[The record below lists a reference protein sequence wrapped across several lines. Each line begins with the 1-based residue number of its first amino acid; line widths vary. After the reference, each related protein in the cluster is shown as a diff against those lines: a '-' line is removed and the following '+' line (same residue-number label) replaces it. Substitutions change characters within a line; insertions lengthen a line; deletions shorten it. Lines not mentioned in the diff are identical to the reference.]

1 MSFNV
6 LTEPWIPMADG
17 EKLPLLDALARAD
30 ELEGVRCASPLETCA
45 VYRLMIAFVMDALS
59 LQYRQDRMALLKRGR
74 FDMDVLR
81 AYVEKCEGEG
91 ASFDLFDP
99 VRPFMQAAPDP
110 ALDDEKKIKSAAN
123 MSLQLPSGIN
133 HLFFHHN
140 PEVCFAPDEAL
151 RQLLAAYLFCTVGGS
166 GFHASL
172 NDKPCYYV
180 LHGGENLFQILV
192 FNMVS
197 KEETGNIEYGVPAW
211 RSNKA
216 VVPEERNRVRM
227 LEGLTW
233 MPRRIRI
240 IREKMDRDEKVSQIY
255 FQPGSWLSHEDTL
268 WRDPHVPYRIV
279 NQKMQALVPEN
290 GRGFWRDLDTLTI
303 EEGNQKSIPPFVFSN
318 SLDPSQ
324 WHRLIVTGI
333 TTDQASKFEI
343 ISENGIKIPNC
354 ILTNTGS
361 TEELRYAL
369 NMIEAGGIRLEKAA
383 RQAFQ
388 PTRQKKKGKK
398 DKEKTIVRT
407 IKETF
412 FKMAEEYIRN
422 EYLNEL
428 SESDT
433 EQKMI
438 SLRERVR
445 KQTMRMMLATLEKER
460 VHFGNDGK
468 RIILQAKMRKQIING
483 YPFRMEE

>member
-6 LTEPWIPMADG
+6 LTAPWIPMADG
-17 EKLPLLDALARAD
+17 EELPLLDALARAD

-59 LQYRQDRMALLKRGR
+59 LENREERMALLKRGR
-74 FDMDVLR
+74 FDMDVIR
-81 AYVEKCEGEG
+81 AYVKKCEGEG

-99 VRPFMQAAPDP
+99 VRPFMQAAPNP
-110 ALDDEKKIKSAAN
+110 TLDSKKKIKSAAN
-123 MSLQLPSGIN
+123 MALQLPSGIN

-140 PEVCFAPDEAL
+140 PKVCFAPDEAL
-151 RQLLAAYLFCTVGGS
+151 RQMLATYLFCTVGGK
-166 GFHASL
+166 GFRASL

-192 FNMVS
+192 FNMIS
-197 KEETGNIEYGVPAW
+197 KDETGNIEYGLPAW
-211 RSNKA
+211 SSKKA
-216 VVPEERNRVRM
+216 VVLEERNRVRM

-233 MPRRIRI
+233 MPRRII
-240 IREKMDRDEKVSQIY
+240 MKQDQDETVSQIY
-255 FQPGSWLSHEDTL
+255 FEPGPWLSHDDTL
-268 WRDPHVPYRIV
+268 WRDPHVPYRIA
-279 NQKMQALVPEN
+279 NQKKCALVPKN
-290 GRGFWRDLDTLTI
+290 GRGFWRDLDTMTI

-343 ISENGIKIPNC
+343 ISENGLKIPSC
-354 ILTNTGS
+354 ILTNADS

-369 NMIEAGGIRLEKAA
+369 NMIEAGGKRLEKAA

-388 PTRQKKKGKK
+388 PTRQKKKGKE
-398 DKEKTIVRT
+398 DKEKTIVYT

-422 EYLNEL
+422 EYLNAL

-438 SLRERVR
+438 SLREKVR
-445 KQTMRMMLATLEKER
+445 RQTMRMMLATLEKER

-468 RIILQAKMRKQIING
+468 RIILQAKMRKQIISG